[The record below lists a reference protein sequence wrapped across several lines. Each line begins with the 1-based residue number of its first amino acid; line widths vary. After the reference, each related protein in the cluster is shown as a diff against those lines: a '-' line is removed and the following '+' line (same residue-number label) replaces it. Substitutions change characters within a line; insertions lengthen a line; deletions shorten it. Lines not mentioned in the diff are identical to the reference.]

1 MRLDYIEIQNLLS
14 FGMDPQRIDFNQGT
28 TVLVGPNGGGKT
40 NVLRAIS
47 LLHNLA
53 HQPLENLG
61 VPYSH
66 RRNPLL
72 DIPPHYRHSTEES
85 SVLLGIHFD
94 SDNERE
100 LIELYIAGCIV
111 ASIEADSHQPGKSCD
126 LALVRSK
133 ARELGREFASSLS
146 NCTVSARHDR
156 RAQSEWVVEF
166 CFTIGG
172 NSYSYALSSP
182 GNLKQVSIGELFRKD
197 TSQFKANTISS
208 DPSKKL
214 NCESLASWSISQL
227 LPEPSER
234 LNLKFNN
241 TFNHDSDLKS
251 DLLRAE
257 LVDDSGNNQ
266 LVTLRVVLDKIMD
279 RSLRSDVDDNGF
291 GSAVIYQQ
299 TPLQGDIV
307 PITTPLASSVLAD
320 LYKWKVGDLEDRK
333 RFQRAQEI
341 FRELRGTGETFDL
354 RASLLAGNEIQN
366 PSNIPGQRYDVS
378 LEPVII
384 SACGDSEV
392 RANFAG
398 SGATELVRLSNYLA
412 SDESVVILLD
422 EPAARLHP
430 TAQTRLLGFIEESK
444 AQNVTISHSPSL
456 LPLGNIRRIALDG
469 SQTSR
474 VRALSLTD
482 DQVQED
488 GSSTEGN
495 PAASSKTNHKRS
507 IATQLH
513 KDPILR
519 SIPFAK
525 VVIFVSGDTE
535 MIVYP
540 QWFQSWLESRKPDRN
555 QTNSILTHVQDV
567 EFVNFRGDNNFP
579 HYLRVAVAFGIPWAI
594 IADGNSYTPMP
605 DGGGCNI
612 PLVARQIRNTYSS
625 FGGIIDSSQLHPNR
639 RNPNENYGWFQLWKC
654 SLEQCGVFSL
664 ATCWKK
670 KVNKRVSCSQS
681 SCDQT
686 WLETTTSCDH
696 PDWHTETPHAESFE
710 DFRNNEPEF
719 SHLKDRD
726 WWGDDNKISQAWELI
741 AAHPACPSK
750 VATLFDCM
758 LRYWK
763 ENTEGSYLVENG

>member
-72 DIPPHYRHSTEES
+72 EIPPHYRHATEES

-94 SDNERE
+94 RDNERE

-133 ARELGREFASSLS
+133 ARELGREFVSSLS

-172 NSYSYALSSP
+172 ISYSYALSSP
-182 GNLKQVSIGELFRKD
+182 GNLKQVSIGELFQKY

-208 DPSKKL
+208 NPSEKL

-241 TFNHDSDLKS
+241 VFNHDSDLKS

-257 LVDDSGNNQ
+257 LIDDSNNNQ
-266 LVTLRVVLDKIMD
+266 LVTLRVVLDKIMYD
-279 RSLRSDVDDNGF
+279 SLRSDVDDNGF
-291 GSAVIYQQ
+291 GSAVTYQQ
-299 TPLQGDIV
+299 TPLRGGIV
-307 PITTPLASSVLAD
+307 RTTTPSASSVLAD

-354 RASLLAGNEIQN
+354 RASLLAGDENK
-366 PSNIPGQRYDVS
+366 VS
-378 LEPVII
+378 LEPMII

-398 SGATELVRLSNYLA
+398 SGATELVRLSSYLA
-412 SDESVVILLD
+412 SDESAVILLD

-430 TAQTRLLGFIEESK
+430 TAQTHLLKFIEESK
-444 AQNVTISHSPSL
+444 AQNVIISHSPSL
-456 LPLGNIRRIALDG
+456 LPLGNIRRIALDA

-474 VRALSLTD
+474 VRVPLLVD
-482 DQVQED
+482 DQRGED
-488 GSSTEGN
+488 SSSSEGN
-495 PAASSKTNHKRS
+495 PAVSNKTDHKRS
-507 IATQLH
+507 IAFQLH
-513 KDPILR
+513 KDPTLR
-519 SIPFAK
+519 SILFAGA
-525 VVIFVSGDTE
+525 VIFVSGYTE
-535 MIVYP
+535 TIVYP
-540 QWFQSWLESRKPDRN
+540 QWFQSWLKSRKSDGN
-555 QTNSILTHVQDV
+555 QTDTVLTHVRDV
-567 EFVNFRGDNNFP
+567 EFVNFNGDDNFP
-579 HYLRVAVAFGIPWAI
+579 HYLRVAVAFGIPWGI
-594 IADGNSYTPMP
+594 IADGNSYRP
-605 DGGGCNI
+605 DDNEPDI
-612 PLVARQIRNTYSS
+612 PLVARQIRDTYNR
-625 FGGIIDSSQLHPNR
+625 FGGSVDFPR
-639 RNPNENYGWFQLWKC
+639 RRGSKTNPSKNYGWFQSWKRL
-654 SLEQCGVFSL
+654 LEQCGVFSL
-664 ATCWKK
+664 ATCWEKKEKK
-670 KVNKRVSCSQS
+670 KVLCSQI
-681 SCDQT
+681 SCGQT

-696 PDWHTETPHAESFE
+696 PDWHKKTPHAESFE
-710 DFRNNEPEF
+710 DFYRNKPEF
-719 SHLKDRD
+719 SNLKR
-726 WWGDDNKISQAWELI
+726 NSSKPLQAWELI
-741 AAHPACPSK
+741 DTHPNCPK
-750 VATLFDCM
+750 EVATLFDSM
-758 LRYWK
+758 LQYWGK
-763 ENTEGSYLVENG
+763 HRRFLLRASADR